1 MYFICVFWSLGNRDF
16 EVPEEVL
23 GKRRR
28 KKARPA
34 ARYAQLFDHI
44 EIIYSKLQTIFLQFP
59 MAGSK
64 LCGFHSR

>member
-1 MYFICVFWSLGNRDF
+1 MYFICVFWSLGKSDF

-44 EIIYSKLQTIFLQFP
+44 EIISKLKTIFMQFP
-59 MAGSK
+59 MAGTK